1 MACRRTRRRVPV
13 RVFSFA
19 VIAVAAVAL
28 SAGCK
33 LTSPGATGDASEGSR
48 RQPPLELDPD
58 SRAGPQPKPQARPE
72 SELVVSLVQPLVD
85 DFEDAEVDSKDS
97 RNGRFRSVTVTFTA
111 RSRDQLDDIY
121 RALSG
126 HERILYVL

>member
-1 MACRRTRRRVPV
+1 MSDVEDPLRFPMRFPV
-13 RVFSFA
+13 KA
-19 VIAVAAVAL
+19 MGKA
-28 SAGCK
+28 
-33 LTSPGATGDASEGSR
+33 E
-48 RQPPLELDPD
+48 D
-58 SRAGPQPKPQARPE
+58 SLV
-72 SELVVSLVQPLVD
+72 ELVVSLVQPLVD

-111 RSRDQLDDIY
+111 RSREQLDDVY